1 MTTLQSNKHDDDKKT
16 IDSVVARVA
25 GAVQVAGITVAA
37 TMAIK
42 DEALDEVE
50 ALKTKSN
57 AKAGD
62 HAIKKIAKDT
72 QRVLGK
78 SK

>member
-1 MTTLQSNKHDDDKKT
+1 MTTMQRKKQDSSKKT
-16 IDSVVARVA
+16 MASIVSRVA
-25 GAVQVAGITVAA
+25 GAVQVASVTVAA

-42 DEALDEVE
+42 DEALDDIE

-57 AKAGD
+57 AKVGD
-62 HAIKKIAKDT
+62 SAIKKIATDT
-72 QRVLGK
+72 KRVLGK